1 MINFETLYYKAIKRY
16 CSSASCPLKQFIV
29 KADNNLSPLSKDEV
43 VISKAIKKAHSQ
55 HHYFQD
61 INHRKILNQNVIDEK
76 ALKEID
82 DEFLEITPMS
92 EESIFYRGIGKLLDN
107 PKTLEYDIIDKANIG
122 DIIQPFPGYAYTAT
136 RDNYTFASRYAWT
149 GDPNKAKAMLLEIH
163 TPKGAKI
170 SVNREHGGEG
180 VFPRNAKYRVI
191 SKTNVEVKN
200 HPMLVEDCGE
210 TFPRQH
216 IILEYIPE

>member
-1 MINFETLYYKAIKRY
+1 MK
-16 CSSASCPLKQFIV
+16 
-29 KADNNLSPLSKDEV
+29 
-43 VISKAIKKAHSQ
+43 
-55 HHYFQD
+55 
-61 INHRKILNQNVIDEK
+61 
-76 ALKEID
+76 
-82 DEFLEITPMS
+82 
-92 EESIFYRGIGKLLDN
+92 
-107 PKTLEYDIIDKANIG
+107 KANIG